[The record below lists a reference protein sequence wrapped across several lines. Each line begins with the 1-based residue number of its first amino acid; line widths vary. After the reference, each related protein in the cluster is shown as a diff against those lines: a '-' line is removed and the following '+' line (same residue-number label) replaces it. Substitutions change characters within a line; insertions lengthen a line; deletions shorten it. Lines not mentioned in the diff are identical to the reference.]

1 MSQGRGY
8 RRREEE
14 KQIPWVP
21 RTKLG
26 SMVAEGKITSLEEI
40 FQQGWKIREPEM
52 VKKLVPDLTSEVVY
66 VGIVQKQTDAGE
78 LTRFG
83 AVVAVGNGN
92 GWFGVGK
99 GKAAQMK
106 SAIDK
111 ATNDAL
117 LNIIP
122 VKLGCGSWECKCGT
136 THSVPYR
143 ISGQGGERDGGAP
156 PGAALARKGRGPR
169 PDEPPGARWRQGRLG
184 QDLRLDQHALVARQR
199 GLRRV
204 LKVARAECIGVIGER
219 NGQASRREPPRA
231 DKRPPRHEGDPHP
244 AGDREALR
252 RHGRR
257 GRPGLDGARSTS
269 ARTTSPGR
277 RSTPSSSPRSSS
289 RGGG

>member
-1 MSQGRGY
+1 
-8 RRREEE
+8 
-14 KQIPWVP
+14 
-21 RTKLG
+21 
-26 SMVAEGKITSLEEI
+26 MVSEGKITSLEEI

-52 VKKLVPDLTSEVVY
+52 VKKLVPDLSSEVVY

-136 THSVPYR
+136 NHSVPYR
-143 ISGQGGERDGGAP
+143 IMGKAGSVTVELL
-156 PGAALARKGRGPR
+156 PGSALPRKGRGSR
-169 PDEPPGARWRQGRLG
+169 ADEPPCARGRQGRLG
-184 QDLRLDQHALVARQR
+184 QDLRLDQHPLIARQR

-204 LKVARAECIGVIGER
+204 LKVARAERLSDLVKM
-219 NGQASRREPPRA
+219 NG
-231 DKRPPRHEGDPHP
+231 
-244 AGDREALR
+244 
-252 RHGRR
+252 
-257 GRPGLDGARSTS
+257 
-269 ARTTSPGR
+269 
-277 RSTPSSSPRSSS
+277 
-289 RGGG
+289 

>member
-26 SMVAEGKITSLEEI
+26 TMVAEGKITSLEEI

-52 VKKLVPDLTSEVVY
+52 VKKLVPDLNSEVVS

-83 AVVAVGNGN
+83 AVVAVGNGS

-136 THSVPYR
+136 MHSVPYR
-143 ISGQGGERDGGAP
+143 ITGKAGSVRVELLP
-156 PGAALARKGRGPR
+156 GPR
-169 PDEPPGARWRQGRLG
+169 SLGRVAGPRADQPLGACRCEGRLG
-184 QDLRLDQHALVARQR
+184 EGLRLHQHSL
-199 GLRRV
+199 LT
-204 LKVARAECIGVIGER
+204 GER
-219 NGQASRREPPRA
+219 R
-231 DKRPPRHEGDPHP
+231 
-244 AGDREALR
+244 L
-252 RHGRR
+252 
-257 GRPGLDGARSTS
+257 
-269 ARTTSPGR
+269 
-277 RSTPSSSPRSSS
+277 
-289 RGGG
+289 